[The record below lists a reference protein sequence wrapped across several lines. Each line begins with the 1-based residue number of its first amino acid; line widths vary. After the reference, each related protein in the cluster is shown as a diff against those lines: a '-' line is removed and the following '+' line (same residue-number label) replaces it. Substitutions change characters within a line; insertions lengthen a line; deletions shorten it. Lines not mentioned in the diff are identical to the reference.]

1 MTLLVGLTSLVLVL
15 TKLLDAV
22 TTYIR
27 MSAVIQETNPLARGL
42 MSQFGVRTTIWLTT
56 LLAIGI
62 ISVSAGVAYRGSFW
76 TQILFFIAG
85 VLISIIQAAVAH
97 SNWYG
102 VDNFI
107 TRQLRIWFSKL
118 QRYLGAFGQ

>member
-1 MTLLVGLTSLVLVL
+1 MTILVVLASLVLVL

-27 MSAVIQETNPLARGL
+27 IKTVTQETNPLARGL
-42 MSQFGVRTTIWLTT
+42 MSRLGAGTTILLTT
-56 LLAIGI
+56 MLAIGI
-62 ISVSAGVAYRGSFW
+62 IGLSTGIAYRGGFW

-107 TRQLRIWFSKL
+107 TRQLRIWFSKI
-118 QRYLGAFGQ
+118 QTYLGAFGQ